1 MGNQSS
7 VVDPT
12 HVRMYHHLLQ
22 IQDPSKRVQIIQTCL
37 SSVEHV
43 QSAKRAGVYSHLL
56 HYVSVAQSG
65 HLPAPLPGEG
75 GRAPSAPVS
84 SGSLGGRAP
93 LSYPSSSSSS
103 ASQQIQ
109 TYSEAAPSWKVVTDT
124 PKQKAISY
132 FAACLEVLGI
142 QEEVALTEEALK
154 KAYKRMAIKSHPDKG
169 GSEEA
174 FEAVTRAY
182 AYLSEILRYMRGKGG
197 AAGAAAGAGGAVSA
211 RDAQAQ
217 RAQEAEQWKHVEPVR
232 LSAKNLDMNAF
243 NKLFEQ
249 HHLPDP
255 DADGYGDWLKGSES
269 SSSAGQEMKFKGQF
283 NRDVFNRMFEDEA
296 KRSQRTS
303 NQLVVHPGEM
313 ALTLNPTSGTDLV
326 SERPSSFTAAPN
338 SRFQYTDLRGAYTS
352 DSTISDKVSN
362 VTVAERRL
370 DEYRASRERAPD
382 PLSSE
387 EMRGIQEFEQRS
399 RLQESTRERK
409 RAELAVQQQ
418 DYFNRMKRMVITDGV
433 DLNQGKLTYH

>member
-1 MGNQSS
+1 
-7 VVDPT
+7 
-12 HVRMYHHLLQ
+12 MYQNLLQ
-22 IQDPSKRVQIIQTCL
+22 IQDPSKRLQIIQTCL

-75 GRAPSAPVS
+75 GRAPSSQYAVPVS
-84 SGSLGGRAP
+84 SASSGGRAP
-93 LSYPSSSSSS
+93 LSYPSSSASS
-103 ASQQIQ
+103 ASRTQIQ
-109 TYSEAAPSWKVVTDT
+109 TYSEATPSWKVVTDT

-182 AYLSEILRYMRGKGG
+182 AYLSEILRYMRGKGA
-197 AAGAAAGAGGAVSA
+197 AAGGAGGAGASGSVGMA
-211 RDAQAQ
+211 GAQAQ
-217 RAQEAEQWKHVEPVR
+217 RTQEAEQWKHVEPVR

-249 HHLPDP
+249 NHLPDP

-269 SSSAGQEMKFKGQF
+269 SSSTGQEMKFKGQF
-283 NRDVFNRMFEDEA
+283 NRDVFNRVFEDEA

-313 ALTLNPTSGTDLV
+313 ALTLNPTSGTDLL

-338 SRFQYTDLRGAYTS
+338 VRFQYTDLRGAYTS
-352 DSTISDKVSN
+352 DSTISDKVAN

-370 DEYRASRERAPD
+370 DEYRASRDRAPD
-382 PLSSE
+382 PLTSE

-433 DLNQGKLTYH
+433 DLNQKMLNH